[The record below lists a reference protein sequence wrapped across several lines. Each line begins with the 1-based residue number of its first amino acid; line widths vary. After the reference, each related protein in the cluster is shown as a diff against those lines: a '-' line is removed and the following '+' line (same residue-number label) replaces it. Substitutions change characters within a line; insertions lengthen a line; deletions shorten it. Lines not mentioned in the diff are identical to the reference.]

1 MPEDRAAHGQ
11 DIAPD
16 EITGSVLDEA
26 QRRGA
31 LVLRTLPILLIP
43 FATVLVTMLVL
54 WLVVGVNF
62 TPAADEDKRF
72 SPLISLVVS
81 VIFFSSLIVLVRLGR
96 PTISALV
103 LIGTWTLV
111 TTLAALANGVTS
123 VWPAL
128 LIMPICAAGLLL
140 DGAASIS
147 LAILATVLVAS
158 LAWFETRGIV
168 FPSHPPNPMVTANR
182 PILLIGY
189 WTALFWTVAALTS
202 LLAGSLQRALKQSRA
217 QAAALKDL
225 SAQLE
230 ARVAVQTAELLAQ
243 SRETATLE
251 ERTRLARE
259 IHDTIAQGLTG
270 VVVQLGA
277 AQRALA
283 HAAADADE
291 HLDLAQRMAR
301 EALAEAR
308 RSVWNLRAPAL
319 EQGDL
324 ADALRG
330 LVARPLRAETT
341 VTFEELGTS
350 WPLPPSVESA
360 LLRVCQEAL
369 VNVAKH
375 AHASAVRV
383 CLEYTGDAVRLRVRD
398 NGIGFDA
405 RVLRDRVG
413 SPGPWGGFGLLGMR
427 ERIAAL
433 GGSLDLVS
441 DHGAEVLAV
450 VPRTIPQDGSQPV
463 GQPVAML
470 AEER

>member
-1 MPEDRAAHGQ
+1 MNEDRAVSGQ
-11 DIAPD
+11 ATRRD
-16 EITGSVLDEA
+16 ELTGSVPDET
-26 QRRGA
+26 QRRSA

-43 FATVLVTMLVL
+43 FATVILTMLVL
-54 WLVVGVNF
+54 WLIVGVSF
-62 TPAADEDKRF
+62 TPGAGEDNRF
-72 SPLISLVVS
+72 SPLISLVVT

-147 LAILATVLVAS
+147 LAILATLLVAS
-158 LAWFETRGIV
+158 LAWFETHGIV
-168 FPSHPPNPMVTANR
+168 FPTRAPDPFVTANQ
-182 PILLIGY
+182 PFLLLGY

-202 LLAGSLQRALKQSRA
+202 LLAGSLQRALRQSRA

-283 HAAADADE
+283 HAPADIDE

-341 VTFEELGTS
+341 VSFDEQGKP

-375 AHASAVRV
+375 ARASEVQV
-383 CLEYTGDAVRLRVRD
+383 TLEYTGDEVRLRVRD
-398 NGIGFDA
+398 NGVGFDE
-405 RVLRDRVG
+405 RVLRDRAGV
-413 SPGPWGGFGLLGMR
+413 PGPWGGFGLLGMR

-433 GGSLDLVS
+433 GGSLELVS
-441 DHGAEVLAV
+441 DNGAEVLAV
-450 VPRTIPQDGSQPV
+450 IPRATPQDATQTV
-463 GQPVAML
+463 DQPVALL

>member
-1 MPEDRAAHGQ
+1 MPDDRSASGQ
-11 DIAPD
+11 DIRHDEITRLVPD
-16 EITGSVLDEA
+16 EI

-43 FATVLVTMLVL
+43 FVTVLITMLIL

-62 TPAADEDKRF
+62 KPTSEEENRF
-72 SPLISLVVS
+72 SPLISLVVT

-147 LAILATVLVAS
+147 LAILATLLVAS

-168 FPSHPPNPMVTANR
+168 FPSRPPNPLVTANR
-182 PILLIGY
+182 PILLIAY

-202 LLAGSLQRALKQSRA
+202 LLAGSLQRALEQSRA

-283 HAAADADE
+283 HAPADADE

-330 LVARPLRAETT
+330 LVARPLRPETSAS
-341 VTFEELGTS
+341 FEEQGTP

-375 AHASAVRV
+375 AHASEVRV
-383 CLEYTGDAVRLRVRD
+383 WLEYTEDNVRLRVID
-398 NGIGFDA
+398 NGIGFDS

-413 SPGPWGGFGLLGMR
+413 APGPWGGFGLLGMR

-450 VPRTIPQDGSQPV
+450 VPRAIPQDSTQPF
-463 GQPVAML
+463 ALL